1 MWRTASRGLQ
11 TVATALA
18 LWLSLVWSVSS
29 QTDTMRVHF
38 IDVGQ
43 GASTLVEFPCAAIM
57 VDTGGEVNKE
67 FNSDEELVAYLD
79 DFFAKRP
86 DLKKTFHS
94 LTLTHAH
101 VDHTHGVSPVLSRY
115 KVLNAITNGEEPPG
129 PGLPGQ
135 KALHDKVSETEAG
148 TNPIGFVAAEV
159 KKIPAKRGLTN
170 DIIDPV
176 KCPRVDPKITVL
188 WGGQNENP
196 GWTKKAFDNQN
207 NHSVVLRIDFGAA
220 SLLITGD
227 LQEEAIHDLIEH
239 YRGTAMLDTDVYLV
253 GHHASHNG
261 TTEELLQAI
270 TPKIAVIAMGVP
282 TREIVWTAWAYGHP
296 RKDIVEL
303 LESHVELPRNAVTVQ
318 VATAIH
324 AFEAKRIN
332 RAIYATGWDG
342 SVILEADTAG
352 NWKKLDQ
359 TVASAPPAAAPAA
372 AGPAAATSNL
382 LDLNSATADQLT
394 TLPRIGFVRAKAIVD
409 YRTANGPFGSV
420 DDLTNVKGIGPGTVL
435 GLKDL
440 VTVKRN

>member
-1 MWRTASRGLQ
+1 MFLSSHVLRTIGA
-11 TVATALA
+11 ALA
-18 LWLSLVWSVSS
+18 VWLSLIGIVWS
-29 QTDTMRVHF
+29 QTDTMRLHF

-57 VDTGGEVNKE
+57 IDTGGEANKE

-86 DLKKTFHS
+86 DLNKTLHS

-101 VDHTHGVSPVLSRY
+101 VDHTHGVMSVLQRY
-115 KVLNAITNGEEPPG
+115 KILNAITNGQEPPG

-135 KALHDKVSETEAG
+135 KALHRKVADTEA
-148 TNPIGFVAAEV
+148 TSDPSDDIGFVAAEV
-159 KKIPAKRGLTN
+159 KKIPKKRGLTN

-176 KCPRVDPKITVL
+176 KCPTVDPKITVL
-188 WGGQNENP
+188 WGGQDENP

-239 YRGTAMLDTDVYLV
+239 YRGTALLDTDVYLV

-261 TTEELLQAI
+261 TTEELLAAI

-282 TREIVWTAWAYGHP
+282 TRELQWTAWAYGHP
-296 RKDIVEL
+296 RKDIVQL
-303 LESHVELPRNAVTVQ
+303 LESHVELPRDQVTVQ
-318 VATAIH
+318 VATAVNT
-324 AFEAKRIN
+324 FEPRRIN

-342 SVILEADTAG
+342 SVILEADKAG
-352 NWKKLDQ
+352 NWTKLKQ
-359 TVASAPPAAAPAA
+359 TVGTGPAGPD
-372 AGPAAATSNL
+372 AGPAASTSNL
-382 LDLNSATADQLT
+382 IDINTATAEQLT
-394 TLPRIGFVRAKAIVD
+394 GLPRIGFVRAKAIVD
-409 YRTANGPFGSV
+409 YRAANGAFSSI
-420 DDLTNVKGIGPGTVL
+420 DDLTNVKGIGPATVIAI
-435 GLKDL
+435 KDS
-440 VTVKRN
+440 VTVTRH